1 MMKKLIVIMLALA
14 ALVAMGCK
22 SKPDEKQVDPRSS
35 IIGAEGVPRPDWMN
49 RTPKSDDIYYVV
61 GDGRDGPNATVKQ
74 GTARADAL
82 AKLAQWKSAVVADT
96 MKNYVDE
103 SGVPGNTQTLIRFE
117 QATVTRSTANVA
129 GFDEVEKW
137 VDQNG
142 IYHILYEYPK
152 SGLVNDFKSTV
163 SEFQRNE
170 AAAFA
175 EFKSNEAFKYLE
187 AQLDKAE

>member
-1 MMKKLIVIMLALA
+1 MKKLTIIMPVLVV
-14 ALVAMGCK
+14 LVAMGCT
-22 SKPDEKQVDPRSS
+22 SKPDEKQEDLRPK
-35 IIGAEGVPRPDWMN
+35 IIGAEGVPQPDWMN
-49 RTPKSDDIYYVV
+49 RTPTSDDIYYVV
-61 GDGRDGPNATVKQ
+61 GDGRDGPNTTVKQ

-103 SGVPGNTQTLIRFE
+103 SGVPGNTLSRFE
-117 QATVTRSTANVA
+117 QTTVTRSTANVA
-129 GFDEVEKW
+129 GFDEVERW

-142 IYHILYEYPK
+142 IYHILYLYPK
-152 SGLVNDFKSTV
+152 SDLADDFKSTV

-187 AQLDKAE
+187 AQLEKTE